1 MEQLRLGLPPRDPA
15 NPLSRLLVG
24 LFTVVLG
31 LAIAAVVLFVAVPI
45 AGIILSAA
53 VGGVLLTLAGI
64 VMMIPFLLVAGTV
77 LVVMNRTGQRKASPV
92 RARSFWQ

>member
-1 MEQLRLGLPPRDPA
+1 MF
-15 NPLSRLLVG
+15 G

-31 LAIAAVVLFVAVPI
+31 LAVAALVLFVALPI
-45 AGIILSAA
+45 AGIIVSAA

-77 LVVMNRTGQRKASPV
+77 LVWMNRSGQRKASPV
-92 RARSFWQ
+92 GARTYFH